1 MFKVSVILRSP
12 SNLTHSNSLYAI
24 NHNKIDVIYA
34 KTQLVEFISN
44 LYAKFCLKGLTPGHF
59 MHE

>member
-1 MFKVSVILRSP
+1 MFKVSVNLRSP

-34 KTQLVEFISN
+34 KTELVESILKLN
-44 LYAKFCLKGLTPGHF
+44 AKFC
-59 MHE
+59 